1 MSEGEPLPTLRPN
14 ARRRQSNAASF
25 VRQVRLPRTTHDKY
39 CSPIVGPIPRVRGG
53 PFPGV
58 APVRRSLARLVEPLL
73 IGWRSRKQRRSE
85 PGYSQPLS
93 EPMIGCMAQ
102 SNNVVLQTGRKW
114 PCSA

>member
-1 MSEGEPLPTLRPN
+1 MSE
-14 ARRRQSNAASF
+14 
-25 VRQVRLPRTTHDKY
+25 
-39 CSPIVGPIPRVRGG
+39 GG

-58 APVRRSLARLVEPLL
+58 APVRRRVRRSLARWLKHGYLPGEVGSLARLVEPLL
-73 IGWRSRKQRRSE
+73 TGWRSRKQRRSE